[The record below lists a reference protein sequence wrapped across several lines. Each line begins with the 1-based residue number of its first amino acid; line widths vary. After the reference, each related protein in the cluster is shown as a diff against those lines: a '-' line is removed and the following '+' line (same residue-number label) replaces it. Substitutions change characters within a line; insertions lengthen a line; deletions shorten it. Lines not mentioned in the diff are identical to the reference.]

1 MEIRQN
7 RMERS
12 FAAHQIE
19 YQTKALEVLAS
30 GKYILGEEVEAFE
43 REFAAYNHAKYCVGL
58 ASGLDSLQLAVRT
71 LGIGAGDEVLVQGNT
86 FIASVMGIS
95 MNGATPVFVEP
106 DEFYTIDASKLEA
119 KITDKTKAIMVV
131 HLFGQIS
138 DMCTIMD
145 IAHKY
150 HLKVVEDCAQ
160 AHGAE
165 LNGTKAGHFGDIGCF
180 SFYPSKNCGGFG
192 DGGAIITDH
201 EEYAR
206 RIRMLRN
213 YGSEVRYYNEE
224 VGINSRLDELQAALL
239 RIKLKY
245 LDDANEQR
253 RQICIRYLEH
263 IDNEYIKLPSVRENH
278 KTVWHQFVIRCKCR
292 DALMDYLNAYGI
304 DTIIHYPVPPHLSE
318 AYAYLNLKEGSLPV
332 TEQYAREVLSL
343 PLYEGMT
350 SEETDHVIETLNR
363 FKNES

>member
-1 MEIRQN
+1 MTIRQN

-12 FAAHQIE
+12 FAAHREE
-19 YQTKALEVLAS
+19 YQAKALEVLAS
-30 GKYILGEEVEAFE
+30 GRYILGEEVEAFE
-43 REFAAYNHAKYCVGL
+43 REFAAYHRAEYCVGL
-58 ASGLDSLQLAVRT
+58 ASGLDALQLAVRA

-86 FIASVMGIS
+86 FIASVMAIS

-106 DEFYTIDASKLEA
+106 DAFYTMDVSGLEA
-119 KITDKTKAIMVV
+119 KITDRTKAIMVV

-138 DMCTIMD
+138 DMRAIME
-145 IAHKY
+145 IARKY
-150 HLKVVEDCAQ
+150 RLKVIEDCAQ

-165 LNGTKAGHFGDIGCF
+165 LDGIKAGHFGDIGCF

-192 DGGAIITDH
+192 DGGAIITDNAA
-201 EEYAR
+201 YAR

-245 LDDANEQR
+245 LEDANGQR
-253 RQICIRYLEH
+253 RQICSRYLEGIH
-263 IDNEYIKLPSVRENH
+263 NEWIMLPGIRKGH
-278 KTVWHQFVIRCKCR
+278 GTVWHQFVIRCECR
-292 DALMDYLNAYGI
+292 EELIAYLEAQGI
-304 DTIIHYPVPPHLSE
+304 QTLIHYPVPPHLSK
-318 AYAYLNLKEGSLPV
+318 AYGYLGLKEGSLPV
-332 TEQYAREVLSL
+332 TERYAKEVLSL

-350 SEETDHVIETLNR
+350 EEETDYVIETLNR
-363 FKNES
+363 FKKES

>member
-1 MEIRQN
+1 MVIRQN

-12 FAAHQIE
+12 FAAHQTE

-43 REFAAYNHAKYCVGL
+43 REFADYHHAKYCVGL
-58 ASGLDSLQLAVRT
+58 ASGLDSLQLAVRA
-71 LGIGAGDEVLVQGNT
+71 LEIGAGDEVLVQGNT

-106 DEFYTIDASKLEA
+106 DEFYTIDASGLEA
-119 KITDKTKAIMVV
+119 KITSKTKAIMVV

-138 DMCTIMD
+138 DMRMVME
-145 IAHKY
+145 IAHK
-150 HLKVVEDCAQ
+150 HCLKVIEDCAQ

-165 LNGTKAGHFGDIGCF
+165 LDGTKAGHFGDIGCF

-192 DGGAIITDH
+192 DGGAIITDNA
-201 EEYAR
+201 EYAR

-245 LDDANEQR
+245 LDDANRQR
-253 RQICIRYLEH
+253 RQVCNRYLEY
-263 IDNEYIKLPSVRENH
+263 IDNECIELPKIRKDH
-278 KTVWHQFVIRCKCR
+278 GTVWHQFVIRCKCR
-292 DALMDYLNAYGI
+292 DELINYLNVHGI
-304 DTIIHYPVPPHLSE
+304 QTIIHYPVPPHLSK
-318 AYAYLNLKEGSLPV
+318 AYGYLGLKEGSLPI
-332 TEQYAREVLSL
+332 TEQYAKEVLSL

-350 SEETDHVIETLNR
+350 VEETDYVTETLNCFR
-363 FKNES
+363 KES